1 MRENK
6 REKSVKSRR
15 SIKLIS
21 HYKEKKYRHHQQ
33 KNKRG
38 STTTDSTG
46 TKIIREQLENFEY
59 LNKKLHEKD
68 TNYQNSVCIGVS
80 GGRGGGEGKFYKPR
94 SIMASQVVLVVSNLP
109 TKSGDAREARS
120 PGEGNGNPLQYS
132 CPENPMDRGAWQA
145 TVHGVSKSQT

>member
-21 HYKEKKYRHHQQ
+21 HYKEKKYRHHQY

-46 TKIIREQLENFEY
+46 TKTIREQLENFEY
-59 LNKKLHEKD
+59 LNKTSRERYKLPKL
-68 TNYQNSVCIGVS
+68 SVYRCVG
-80 GGRGGGEGKFYKPR
+80 GAGQGRG
-94 SIMASQVVLVVSNLP
+94 
-109 TKSGDAREARS
+109 
-120 PGEGNGNPLQYS
+120 
-132 CPENPMDRGAWQA
+132 
-145 TVHGVSKSQT
+145 